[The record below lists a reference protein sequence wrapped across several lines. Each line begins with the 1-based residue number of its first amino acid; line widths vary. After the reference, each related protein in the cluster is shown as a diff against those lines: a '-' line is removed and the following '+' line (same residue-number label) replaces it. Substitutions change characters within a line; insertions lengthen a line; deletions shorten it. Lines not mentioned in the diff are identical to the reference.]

1 MDIRT
6 RLQSGERTAGSAW
19 LGPRAL
25 CLGYSSDPS
34 DPAMNVFRPR
44 FRGLVAKLALFYALL
59 SLPTLIVVE
68 GTILF
73 YEFQRFT
80 NGVQNGSLEK
90 AARRGANELSS
101 QWTHLRGIQGTD
113 TVALKLWL
121 DAWILRL
128 QQPRGGLTPDES
140 YILLELSDVPLGAA
154 IYDRHKDLLAR
165 TEDGHHWKLDLPTAD
180 ELLRGVPDPGTDT
193 AELPAGESDYTV
205 KRILVPLRDD
215 RDQPIAYLFVELRIP
230 LPWRHVLFD
239 SSFESPT
246 VLAFLI
252 VFGLASSLFLAAW
265 VTRRLSRIARA
276 ARAWSRGDFSDRIDD
291 RSSDEIGGLS
301 GMLDRMAVDLKSLLR
316 SRAQLATLAER
327 QRLARDLHD
336 TVKQKAFALNL
347 QLATMR
353 RELGDTAASERLG
366 LAQRLTQQIQQEL
379 AQILDEMRASDAEL
393 PFAERLRM
401 RASDWAHTSGASL
414 GFAIEDVPAIA
425 QAQEDSLLRV
435 VDEALSNVLRHSGA
449 EHVDIGLRREA
460 DRVILSIADNGRG
473 ATEEYSNGMGLRNMR
488 ERSEALPG
496 GSFRFDSEDGRGT
509 TLIIGFQVEATR

>member
-1 MDIRT
+1 
-6 RLQSGERTAGSAW
+6 
-19 LGPRAL
+19 
-25 CLGYSSDPS
+25 
-34 DPAMNVFRPR
+34 MNVFRPR

-59 SLPTLIVVE
+59 SLPTLVVVE
-68 GTILF
+68 GVILF

-80 NGVQNGSLEK
+80 NGVQNESLEH
-90 AARRGANELSS
+90 AAKREASELST
-101 QWTHLRGIQGTD
+101 QWSHLRGIQGTD

-154 IYDRHKDLLAR
+154 IYDTQLELLAR
-165 TEDGHHWKLDLPTAD
+165 TEDGVHWRLDLPTTD
-180 ELLRGVPDPGTDT
+180 ELSRATVDTDQGTI
-193 AELPAGESDYTV
+193 ELPGSESEYTI
-205 KRILVPLRDD
+205 KRILVPLRDAGGESF
-215 RDQPIAYLFVELRIP
+215 AYLFVELRIP

-252 VFGLASSLFLAAW
+252 VFGLASSFFLAAW
-265 VTRRLSRIARA
+265 VTRRLSRIKRA
-276 ARAWSRGDFSDRIDD
+276 ASAWSRGDFSDRIDD

-347 QLATMR
+347 QLATLR
-353 RELGDTAASERLG
+353 REVGDTAASERLG

-401 RASDWAHTSGASL
+401 RANDWAHTSGTSL
-414 GFAIEDVPAIA
+414 GFAVEDVPALA
-425 QAQEDSLLRV
+425 QTLEDSLLRIL
-435 VDEALSNVLRHSGA
+435 DEALSNVLRHSRA
-449 EHVDIGLRREA
+449 EHVDIGLRRET
-460 DRVILSIADNGRG
+460 DRVILSIADNGCG
-473 ATEEYSNGMGLRNMR
+473 APEDFSNGMGLRNMR
-488 ERSEALPG
+488 QRSEALPG
-496 GSFRFDSEDGRGT
+496 GTFKFDSVAGRGT
-509 TLIIGFQVEATR
+509 TLTIGFQVEASR